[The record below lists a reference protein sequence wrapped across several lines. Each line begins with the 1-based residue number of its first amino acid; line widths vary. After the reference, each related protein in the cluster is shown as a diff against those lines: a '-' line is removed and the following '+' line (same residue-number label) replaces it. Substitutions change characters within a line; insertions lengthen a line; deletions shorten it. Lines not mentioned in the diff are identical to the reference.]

1 MKREGREIRG
11 NGAKEK
17 DERVGIWERLEGRE
31 IEKDYRKGEIERYE
45 KEGGQREREMRV
57 YFPI

>member
-1 MKREGREIRG
+1 MGGKGG
-11 NGAKEK
+11 NEK

-45 KEGGQREREMRV
+45 R
-57 YFPI
+57 